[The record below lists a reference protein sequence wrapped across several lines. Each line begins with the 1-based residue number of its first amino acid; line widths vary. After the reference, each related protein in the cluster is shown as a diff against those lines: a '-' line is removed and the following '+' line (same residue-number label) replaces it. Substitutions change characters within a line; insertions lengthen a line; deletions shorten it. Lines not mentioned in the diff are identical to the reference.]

1 MNQKKIVIAMNL
13 EREEGKTMGQ
23 LKHSYPFLAEAEVHL
38 VHVFEM
44 HTLNFDFI
52 PTLQPKKED
61 LLAIQKWGEEK
72 LLEQKAQ
79 LGLIEHSNC
88 KVKCL
93 ISSNPKQEF
102 LGYCDELGADL
113 IIAGT
118 KERSG
123 IKGIMETSFTNF
135 LHKFA
140 TSNVLLLRPRG

>member
-1 MNQKKIVIAMNL
+1 MIQNKIVIAINL
-13 EREEGKTMGQ
+13 EPAELSTLGQ
-23 LKHSYPFLAEAEVHL
+23 LRTHSFPPESEIHL

-44 HTLNFDFI
+44 HYLNFDFV

-72 LLEQKAQ
+72 LTNYKEE
-79 LGLIEHSNC
+79 LGLDLHANC
-88 KVKCL
+88 QVKCL

-102 LGYCDELGADL
+102 LAYCDKLGADL

-123 IKGIMETSFTNF
+123 IKGVLDSSFTNF
-135 LHKFA
+135 LHKFSSA
-140 TSNVLLLRPRG
+140 HLLLLRPRL